1 MVKAMFQNEY
11 VLWQDIEFV
20 STINVDG
27 NLF

>member
-11 VLWQDIEFV
+11 VLWQDIELV
-20 STINVDG
+20 STIDNDG